1 MLFRSASA
9 RLLSFDLRGRVRQER
24 LRLKALAGQLN
35 QLSPMRVLERGYAIV
50 FDEAGNVVKSAGAVS
65 VGDALA
71 IQLARG
77 RLRAE
82 VKKKEKGDER

>member
-1 MLFRSASA
+1 
-9 RLLSFDLRGRVRQER
+9 
-24 LRLKALAGQLN
+24 
-35 QLSPMRVLERGYAIV
+35 MRVLERGYAIV

>member
-1 MLFRSASA
+1 M
-9 RLLSFDLRGRVRQER
+9 
-24 LRLKALAGQLN
+24 KALAGQLH